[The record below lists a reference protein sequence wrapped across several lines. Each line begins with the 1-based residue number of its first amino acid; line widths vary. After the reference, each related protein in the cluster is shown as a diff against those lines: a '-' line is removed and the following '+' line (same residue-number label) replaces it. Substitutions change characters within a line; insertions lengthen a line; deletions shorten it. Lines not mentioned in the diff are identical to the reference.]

1 MATETYNIPHSG
13 NANVVTR
20 IVLTDVSPGVLNY
33 SISLVRLT
41 DGVQSFNN
49 FGAPSG
55 PNIVNVSIF
64 GVSIPQK
71 FYTFDWAYST
81 TRTVTRQNGSSFL
94 RNISDTSLYRV
105 GMTRQSGAGIPAG
118 ASIISVGDSLIRINT
133 NATSNGT
140 ATSNFARTQPA
151 AIVPIKSGTLFTPT
165 NFQGEATKILLFL
178 AFELLSQLFPSL

>member
-1 MATETYNIPHSG
+1 MASQTYNIPHSG

-64 GVSIPQK
+64 GVPIPQK

-81 TRTVTRQNGSSFL
+81 TRSVKRTFRGTTL
-94 RNISDTSLYRV
+94 TNISDT
-105 GMTRQSGAGIPAG
+105 
-118 ASIISVGDSLIRINT
+118 
-133 NATSNGT
+133 
-140 ATSNFARTQPA
+140 
-151 AIVPIKSGTLFTPT
+151 
-165 NFQGEATKILLFL
+165 
-178 AFELLSQLFPSL
+178 